1 MIYADVILPLPLE
14 GVFTY
19 SVPDSLKEQ
28 VKTGFRVLVPFGRS
42 KTYIGIVANI
52 HDNTPTFKVKDISA
66 VLDNSRMV
74 IDKQLRLWQ
83 WISKYYMSSIGDVYN
98 AAFPAGLKNND
109 SYRPKTEIYI
119 TLAPS
124 FRNKQSV
131 DIALSML
138 KQAKKQKELL
148 LCYLSL
154 SCWDKYI
161 DNDEDTNIK
170 EVSREELLNESHC
183 TVTVLRNLLQRNIL
197 NTYEREVGRLNTG
210 KVYDTLPLKAL
221 SDKQQDAYNNIL
233 FNFIKKDVVL
243 FHGVTSS
250 GKTEIYIHLIQ
261 QALDKGQQVLYLLP
275 EIALTV
281 QICQR
286 LRKVFGQR
294 LGIYHSGYSDA
305 ERVEIWKKQ
314 ISDSPYDVI
323 LGARSAVLLPFS
335 HLGMIIID
343 EEHESSFK
351 QQDPAP
357 RYHARCVAIMMA
369 QMYGAKTLLG
379 SATPSIES
387 LYNAQ
392 KGKYGYVRLNTRY
405 GDISLP
411 DIQVVD
417 VKDLRRR
424 KIMTGSF
431 SPPFLAAIRSAL
443 QSGRQ
448 VIIFQNRR
456 GFAPMIECKTC
467 GWVPRCKHCDVPL
480 TYHKRLGKLTCHYCG
495 AIYEAPSE
503 CPACGSK
510 EIIGRGLGTEKIE
523 DIIATEFPEARIS
536 RMDLDTTRSRD
547 AYEHIISDFA
557 SKRTNILIGTQM
569 VTKGLDFDNVGVVGI
584 LDADSMLNSPDYRAY
599 EQAFSMMSQVAGR
612 AGRKG
617 ERGLV
622 ILQTKSPQLPV
633 ISQITAHDCD
643 SFYAEQIE
651 ERRLFIYPPFCRLI
665 YVYLRHREE
674 RVVDAA
680 AIVMGNMLRSWFGE
694 RILGPDKP
702 AVSRIK
708 TMHIRKLLIKLELG
722 INHEKARAYLHRAYE
737 TILNTKDYK
746 TVQIYFDVDP

>member
-74 IDKQLRLWQ
+74 INKQLRLWQ

-161 DNDEDTNIK
+161 DNDDDTNIR

-183 TVTVLRNLLQRNIL
+183 TVTILRNLLQRNIL
-197 NTYEREVGRLNTG
+197 NTYEREVGRLNIG

-357 RYHARCVAIMMA
+357 RYHARSVAIMMA

-448 VIIFQNRR
+448 AIIFQNRR

-737 TILNTKDYK
+737 TILNTKEYK

>member
-74 IDKQLRLWQ
+74 IDEQLKLWR

-161 DNDEDTNIK
+161 DNDDDTNIR

-183 TVTVLRNLLQRNIL
+183 TVTILRNLLQRNIL

-357 RYHARCVAIMMA
+357 RYHARSVAIMMA

-448 VIIFQNRR
+448 AIIFQNRR

>member
-52 HDNTPTFKVKDISA
+52 HDNTPTFNVKDISA

-74 IDKQLRLWQ
+74 IDEQLNLWR

-124 FRNKQSV
+124 YRNKRSV

-161 DNDEDTNIK
+161 DNDDDTNIR

-183 TVTVLRNLLQRNIL
+183 TVTILRNLLQRNIL

-357 RYHARCVAIMMA
+357 RYHARSVAIMMA

-448 VIIFQNRR
+448 AIIFQNRR

-495 AIYEAPSE
+495 AIYEVPSE

-523 DIIATEFPEARIS
+523 DIISTEFPEARIS

-702 AVSRIK
+702 PVSRIK

>member
-74 IDKQLRLWQ
+74 IDEQLKLWR

-124 FRNKQSV
+124 YRNKRSV

-161 DNDEDTNIK
+161 DNDDDTNIR

-183 TVTVLRNLLQRNIL
+183 TVTILRNLLQRNIL

-314 ISDSPYDVI
+314 ISDNPYDVI

-357 RYHARCVAIMMA
+357 RYHARSVAIMMA

-392 KGKYGYVRLNTRY
+392 KGKYGYVRLNTRF

-448 VIIFQNRR
+448 AIIFQNRR

>member
-74 IDKQLRLWQ
+74 IDEQLKLWQ

-154 SCWDKYI
+154 SCWDKSI
-161 DNDEDTNIK
+161 DNDDDTNIR

-197 NTYEREVGRLNTG
+197 NTYEREVGRLNIG

-357 RYHARCVAIMMA
+357 RYHARSVAIMMA

-448 VIIFQNRR
+448 AIIFQNRR

-722 INHEKARAYLHRAYE
+722 INHEKTRTYLHRAYE

>member
-74 IDKQLRLWQ
+74 IDEQLKLWQ

-161 DNDEDTNIK
+161 DNDDDTNIR

-357 RYHARCVAIMMA
+357 RYHARSVAIMMA

-448 VIIFQNRR
+448 AIIFQNRR

-523 DIIATEFPEARIS
+523 DIISTEFPEARIS

>member
-19 SVPDSLKEQ
+19 SIPDSLKEQ

-52 HDNTPTFKVKDISA
+52 HDNTPSFKVKDISA

-74 IDKQLRLWQ
+74 IDEQLNLWR

-119 TLAPS
+119 TLSPS

-161 DNDEDTNIK
+161 DNDDDTNIR

-183 TVTVLRNLLQRNIL
+183 TVTVLRNLSQRNIL

-357 RYHARCVAIMMA
+357 RYHARSVAIMMA

-448 VIIFQNRR
+448 AIIFQNRR

-651 ERRLFIYPPFCRLI
+651 ERRLFI
-665 YVYLRHREE
+665 
-674 RVVDAA
+674 
-680 AIVMGNMLRSWFGE
+680 
-694 RILGPDKP
+694 
-702 AVSRIK
+702 
-708 TMHIRKLLIKLELG
+708 
-722 INHEKARAYLHRAYE
+722 
-737 TILNTKDYK
+737 
-746 TVQIYFDVDP
+746 

>member
-52 HDNTPTFKVKDISA
+52 HDNTPSFKVKDISA

-74 IDKQLRLWQ
+74 IDEQLKLWR

-161 DNDEDTNIK
+161 DNDDDTNIR

-357 RYHARCVAIMMA
+357 RYHARSVAIMMA

-392 KGKYGYVRLNTRY
+392 KGKYGYVRLNTRF

-448 VIIFQNRR
+448 AIIFQNRR

>member
-161 DNDEDTNIK
+161 DNDDDTNIR

-357 RYHARCVAIMMA
+357 RYHARSVAIMMA

-448 VIIFQNRR
+448 AIIFQNRR

-523 DIIATEFPEARIS
+523 DIISTEFPEARIS

-584 LDADSMLNSPDYRAY
+584 LDADSMLNNPDYRAY

>member
-1 MIYADVILPLPLE
+1 M
-14 GVFTY
+14 
-19 SVPDSLKEQ
+19 
-28 VKTGFRVLVPFGRS
+28 LVPFGRS
-42 KTYIGIVANI
+42 NTYIGIVANI

-74 IDKQLRLWQ
+74 IDEQLKLWQ

-161 DNDEDTNIK
+161 DNDEDTNIR

-357 RYHARCVAIMMA
+357 RYHARSVAIMMA

-392 KGKYGYVRLNTRY
+392 KGKYGYVRLNTRF

-448 VIIFQNRR
+448 AIIFQNRR

>member
-74 IDKQLRLWQ
+74 IDEQLRLWR

-161 DNDEDTNIK
+161 DNDDDTNIR

-183 TVTVLRNLLQRNIL
+183 TVTILRNLLQRNIL

-357 RYHARCVAIMMA
+357 RYHARSVAIMMA

-448 VIIFQNRR
+448 AIIFQNRR

>member
-52 HDNTPTFKVKDISA
+52 HDNTPSFKVKDISA

-161 DNDEDTNIK
+161 DNDDDTNIR

-357 RYHARCVAIMMA
+357 RYHARSVAIMMA

-392 KGKYGYVRLNTRY
+392 KGKYGYVRLNTRF

-448 VIIFQNRR
+448 AIIFQNRR

>member
-161 DNDEDTNIK
+161 DNDDDTNIR

-286 LRKVFGQR
+286 LRNVFGQR

-357 RYHARCVAIMMA
+357 RYHARSVAIMMA

-448 VIIFQNRR
+448 AIIFQNRR

>member
-161 DNDEDTNIK
+161 YNDDDTNIR

-357 RYHARCVAIMMA
+357 RYHARSVAIMMA

-392 KGKYGYVRLNTRY
+392 KGKYGYVRLNTRF

-448 VIIFQNRR
+448 AIIFQNRR

-722 INHEKARAYLHRAYE
+722 INHEKTRTYLHRAYE

>member
-19 SVPDSLKEQ
+19 SIPDSLKEQ

-52 HDNTPTFKVKDISA
+52 HDIIPTFKVKDISA

-74 IDKQLRLWQ
+74 IDKQLRLWR

-161 DNDEDTNIK
+161 DNDDDTNIRK
-170 EVSREELLNESHC
+170 VSREELLNESHC

-357 RYHARCVAIMMA
+357 RYHARSVAIMMA

-448 VIIFQNRR
+448 AIIFQNRR

>member
-74 IDKQLRLWQ
+74 IDEQLRLWR

-161 DNDEDTNIK
+161 DNDDDTNIR

-357 RYHARCVAIMMA
+357 RYHARSVAIMMA

-448 VIIFQNRR
+448 AIIFQNRR

>member
-161 DNDEDTNIK
+161 DNDDDTNIR

-183 TVTVLRNLLQRNIL
+183 TVTILRNLLQRNIL

-357 RYHARCVAIMMA
+357 RYHARSVAIMMA

-392 KGKYGYVRLNTRY
+392 KGKYGYVRLNTRF
-405 GDISLP
+405 GNISLP

-448 VIIFQNRR
+448 AIIFQNRR

-722 INHEKARAYLHRAYE
+722 INHEKARTYLHRAYE

>member
-1 MIYADVILPLPLE
+1 
-14 GVFTY
+14 
-19 SVPDSLKEQ
+19 
-28 VKTGFRVLVPFGRS
+28 
-42 KTYIGIVANI
+42 
-52 HDNTPTFKVKDISA
+52 
-66 VLDNSRMV
+66 
-74 IDKQLRLWQ
+74 
-83 WISKYYMSSIGDVYN
+83 MSSIGDVYN

-161 DNDEDTNIK
+161 DNDDDTNIR

-183 TVTVLRNLLQRNIL
+183 TVTILRNLLQRNIL

-357 RYHARCVAIMMA
+357 RYHARSVAIMMA

-392 KGKYGYVRLNTRY
+392 KGKYGYVRLNTRF

-448 VIIFQNRR
+448 AIIFQNRR

>member
-161 DNDEDTNIK
+161 DNDDDTNIR

-357 RYHARCVAIMMA
+357 RYHARSVAIMMA

-448 VIIFQNRR
+448 AIIFQNRR

-523 DIIATEFPEARIS
+523 DIISTEFPEARIS

-651 ERRLFIYPPFCRLI
+651 ERRLFIYPPFCRLR

>member
-74 IDKQLRLWQ
+74 IDKQLRLWR

-161 DNDEDTNIK
+161 DNDDDTNIR

-357 RYHARCVAIMMA
+357 RYHARSVAIMMA

-392 KGKYGYVRLNTRY
+392 KGKYGYVRLNTRF

-448 VIIFQNRR
+448 AIIFQNRR

-523 DIIATEFPEARIS
+523 DIISTEFPEARIS

>member
-74 IDKQLRLWQ
+74 IDKQLKLWQ

-98 AAFPAGLKNND
+98 AAFPAGLKNNN

-161 DNDEDTNIK
+161 DNDDNTNIR

-183 TVTVLRNLLQRNIL
+183 TVTILRNLLQRNIL

-357 RYHARCVAIMMA
+357 RYHARSVAIMMA

-448 VIIFQNRR
+448 AIIFQNRR

-674 RVVDAA
+674 RVVNAA

>member
-74 IDKQLRLWQ
+74 IDEQLKLWQ

-161 DNDEDTNIK
+161 DNDDDTNIR

-357 RYHARCVAIMMA
+357 RYHARSVAIMMA

-392 KGKYGYVRLNTRY
+392 KGKYGYVRLNTRF

-448 VIIFQNRR
+448 AIIFQNRR

-722 INHEKARAYLHRAYE
+722 INHEKTRTYLHRAYE

>member
-19 SVPDSLKEQ
+19 SVPDSFKEQ

-42 KTYIGIVANI
+42 KTYIGIVAII
-52 HDNTPTFKVKDISA
+52 HDNTPNFKVKDISA

-74 IDKQLRLWQ
+74 IDKQLNLWR

-161 DNDEDTNIK
+161 DNDDDTNIR

-183 TVTVLRNLLQRNIL
+183 TVTILRNLLQRNIL

-314 ISDSPYDVI
+314 ISDNPYDVI

-357 RYHARCVAIMMA
+357 RYHARSVAIMMA

-448 VIIFQNRR
+448 AIIFQNRR

>member
-74 IDKQLRLWQ
+74 IDEQLKLWQ

-161 DNDEDTNIK
+161 DNDDDTNIR

-357 RYHARCVAIMMA
+357 RYHARSVAIMMA

-448 VIIFQNRR
+448 AIIFQNRR

>member
-74 IDKQLRLWQ
+74 IDEQLRLWR

-124 FRNKQSV
+124 YRNKQSV

-161 DNDEDTNIK
+161 DNDDDTNIR

-357 RYHARCVAIMMA
+357 RYHARSVAIMMA

-448 VIIFQNRR
+448 AIIFQNRR

>member
-52 HDNTPTFKVKDISA
+52 HDNTPTFNVKDISA

-124 FRNKQSV
+124 YRNKQSV

-161 DNDEDTNIK
+161 DNDDDTNIR

-357 RYHARCVAIMMA
+357 RYHARSVAIMMA

-392 KGKYGYVRLNTRY
+392 KGKYGYVRLNTRF

-448 VIIFQNRR
+448 AIIFQNRR

-523 DIIATEFPEARIS
+523 DIISSEFPEARIS

-617 ERGLV
+617 KRGLV

>member
-74 IDKQLRLWQ
+74 IDKQLKLWQ

-124 FRNKQSV
+124 FRNKRSV

-161 DNDEDTNIK
+161 DNDDDTNIR

-183 TVTVLRNLLQRNIL
+183 TVTILRNLLQRNIL

-314 ISDSPYDVI
+314 ISDNPYDVI

-357 RYHARCVAIMMA
+357 RYHARSVAIMMA

-448 VIIFQNRR
+448 AIIFQNRR

-737 TILNTKDYK
+737 TILNTKEYK

>member
-161 DNDEDTNIK
+161 DNDDDTNIR

-357 RYHARCVAIMMA
+357 RYHARSVAIMMA

-392 KGKYGYVRLNTRY
+392 KGKYGYVRLNTRF

-448 VIIFQNRR
+448 AIIFQNRR

-737 TILNTKDYK
+737 TILNTKEYK

>member
-74 IDKQLRLWQ
+74 IDEQLRLWQ

-124 FRNKQSV
+124 YRNKQSV

-161 DNDEDTNIK
+161 DNDDDTNIR

-357 RYHARCVAIMMA
+357 RYHARSVAIMMA

-448 VIIFQNRR
+448 AIIFQNRR

>member
-74 IDKQLRLWQ
+74 IDEQLRLWQ

-161 DNDEDTNIK
+161 DNDDDTNIR

-357 RYHARCVAIMMA
+357 RYHARSVAIMMA

-448 VIIFQNRR
+448 AIIFQNRR

-523 DIIATEFPEARIS
+523 DIISTEFPEARIS

>member
-74 IDKQLRLWQ
+74 IDEQLRLWQ

-124 FRNKQSV
+124 YRNKQSV

-154 SCWDKYI
+154 SCWDKSI
-161 DNDEDTNIK
+161 DNDDDTNIR

-357 RYHARCVAIMMA
+357 RYHARSVAIMMA

-431 SPPFLAAIRSAL
+431 SPPFLAAIRSTL

-448 VIIFQNRR
+448 AIIFQNRR

>member
-74 IDKQLRLWQ
+74 IDEQLRLWQ

-124 FRNKQSV
+124 YRNKQSV

-161 DNDEDTNIK
+161 DNDDDTNIR

-357 RYHARCVAIMMA
+357 RYHARSVAIMMA

-448 VIIFQNRR
+448 AIIFQNRR

-722 INHEKARAYLHRAYE
+722 INHEKARDYLHRAYE
-737 TILNTKDYK
+737 TILNTKEYK

>member
-52 HDNTPTFKVKDISA
+52 HDNTPSFKVKDISA

-74 IDKQLRLWQ
+74 IDEQLNLWR

-161 DNDEDTNIK
+161 DNDDDTNIR

-183 TVTVLRNLLQRNIL
+183 TVTVLRNLSQRNIL

-357 RYHARCVAIMMA
+357 RYHARSVAIMMA

-448 VIIFQNRR
+448 AIIFQNRR

-651 ERRLFIYPPFCRLI
+651 ERRLFI
-665 YVYLRHREE
+665 
-674 RVVDAA
+674 
-680 AIVMGNMLRSWFGE
+680 
-694 RILGPDKP
+694 
-702 AVSRIK
+702 
-708 TMHIRKLLIKLELG
+708 
-722 INHEKARAYLHRAYE
+722 
-737 TILNTKDYK
+737 
-746 TVQIYFDVDP
+746 

>member
-52 HDNTPTFKVKDISA
+52 HDNTPSFKVKDISA

-74 IDKQLRLWQ
+74 IDEQLKLWQ

-161 DNDEDTNIK
+161 DNDDDTNIR

-357 RYHARCVAIMMA
+357 RYHARSVAIMMA

-392 KGKYGYVRLNTRY
+392 KGKYGYVRLNTRF

-448 VIIFQNRR
+448 AIIFQNRR

>member
-19 SVPDSLKEQ
+19 SIPDSLKEQ

-74 IDKQLRLWQ
+74 IDKQLRLWR

-161 DNDEDTNIK
+161 DNDDDTNIRK
-170 EVSREELLNESHC
+170 VSREELLNESHC

-357 RYHARCVAIMMA
+357 RYHARSVAIMMA

-448 VIIFQNRR
+448 AIIFQNRR

>member
-74 IDKQLRLWQ
+74 IDEQLNLWR

-161 DNDEDTNIK
+161 DNDDDTNIR

-183 TVTVLRNLLQRNIL
+183 TVTILRNLLQRNIL

-357 RYHARCVAIMMA
+357 RYHARSVAIMMA

-417 VKDLRRR
+417 VKDLRHR

-448 VIIFQNRR
+448 AIIFQNRR

>member
-74 IDKQLRLWQ
+74 IDEQLRLWQ

-161 DNDEDTNIK
+161 DNDDDTNIR
-170 EVSREELLNESHC
+170 EISREELLNESHC
-183 TVTVLRNLLQRNIL
+183 TVTILRNLLQRNIL

-357 RYHARCVAIMMA
+357 RYHARSVAIMMA

-448 VIIFQNRR
+448 AIIFQNRR

>member
-74 IDKQLRLWQ
+74 IDKQLKLWQ

-161 DNDEDTNIK
+161 DNDDDTNIR

-357 RYHARCVAIMMA
+357 RYHARSVAIMMA

-392 KGKYGYVRLNTRY
+392 KGKYGYVRLNTRF

-448 VIIFQNRR
+448 AIIFQNRR

>member
-52 HDNTPTFKVKDISA
+52 HDNTPSFKVKDISA

-74 IDKQLRLWQ
+74 IDEQLKLWR
-83 WISKYYMSSIGDVYN
+83 WRSKYYMSSIGDVYN

-161 DNDEDTNIK
+161 DNDDDTNIR

-183 TVTVLRNLLQRNIL
+183 TVTILRNLLQRNIL

-221 SDKQQDAYNNIL
+221 SNKQQDAYNNIL

-357 RYHARCVAIMMA
+357 RYHARSVAIMMA

-448 VIIFQNRR
+448 AIIFQNRR